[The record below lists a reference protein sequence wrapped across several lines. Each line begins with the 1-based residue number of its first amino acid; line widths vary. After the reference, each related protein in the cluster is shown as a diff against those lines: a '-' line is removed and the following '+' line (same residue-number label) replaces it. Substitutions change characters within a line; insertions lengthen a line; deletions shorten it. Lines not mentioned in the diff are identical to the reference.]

1 MDKSGSF
8 LKGALVLSIAGALS
22 KIMGAIYR
30 IPLARLLGGEGMG
43 LYQMAY
49 PIYTTILALA
59 TAGVPVAIS
68 VLVAR
73 QETRGYSGDSQQNI
87 SRFAGDPAGLRTG
100 IDRTGHAECPLP
112 G

>member
-1 MDKSGSF
+1 MDTRKNF
-8 LKGALVLSIAGALS
+8 LKGAMILSIAGAIS
-22 KIMGAIYR
+22 KVLGAIYR

-68 VLVAR
+68 VLVSR
-73 QETRGYSGDSQQNI
+73 KETQR
-87 SRFAGDPAGLRTG
+87 
-100 IDRTGHAECPLP
+100 
-112 G
+112 

>member
-1 MDKSGSF
+1 MTRKQDF
-8 LKGALVLSIAGALS
+8 LIGAFILGMAGVIS
-22 KIMGAIYR
+22 KFLGAVYR

-49 PIYTTILALA
+49 PIYPTSLSLA

-73 QETRGYSGDSQQNI
+73 KE
-87 SRFAGDPAGLRTG
+87 
-100 IDRTGHAECPLP
+100 
-112 G
+112 

>member
-1 MDKSGSF
+1 MGRTKMDKSGSF

-22 KIMGAIYR
+22 KILGALYR

-49 PIYTTILALA
+49 PIYTTLLALA

-68 VLVAR
+68 VMVAR
-73 QETRGYSGDSQQNI
+73 KETQGYTGDSHRI
-87 SRFAGDPAGLRTG
+87 FRVSLVILLVFGL
-100 IDRTGHAECPLP
+100 
-112 G
+112 